1 MKVEIFDKDTNHTLV
16 TLDNVK
22 DVTHVHGNHYVIT
35 SSKGRLFY
43 TLSDDEV
50 MLEKHDK

>member
-22 DVTHVHGNHYVIT
+22 DVTEGFECGIGIESYKDIKT
-35 SSKGRLFY
+35 
-43 TLSDDEV
+43 TT
-50 MLEKHDK
+50 